1 MQVLTITNNCFNDQ
15 RHSVSLA
22 SNMSVGHTS
31 HVPRV
36 SLVWL
41 KLCLKVLWHILYL
54 LISKGWWEGGYST
67 HLYNFPPDLS
77 QVSSWW
83 VLGGWDN
90 PWPKVPHAHN
100 PCITTQ
106 AGLKAAATKD
116 ASRVGALSSTLCDFG
131 MIIYCFKVSNF
142 QRTLYFWAVEKGSE
156 NNLAYY
162 MFQDKKYIYVYRS
175 LL

>member
-1 MQVLTITNNCFNDQ
+1 MQVLTITNNCFNDH

-31 HVPRV
+31 HVGRV
-36 SLVWL
+36 SLALL
-41 KLCLKVLWHILYL
+41 KWCLKVLWHSVSVDLEGL
-54 LISKGWWEGGYST
+54 WEDSST
-67 HLYNFPPDLS
+67 HLYSFPDLS

-100 PCITTQ
+100 PCIPTQ
-106 AGLKAAATKD
+106 AGVKAAATKD

-131 MIIYCFKVSNF
+131 MIIHCFKVLNF
-142 QRTLYFWAVEKGSE
+142 QRTLYFWAVEKGAPIQE
-156 NNLAYY
+156 R
-162 MFQDKKYIYVYRS
+162 KI
-175 LL
+175 

>member
-1 MQVLTITNNCFNDQ
+1 MTRGTQCLLPATCQLVTLHTLHACHWSGWNN
-15 RHSVSLA
+15 
-22 SNMSVGHTS
+22 
-31 HVPRV
+31 
-36 SLVWL
+36 VWRS
-41 KLCLKVLWHILYL
+41 CDIFCICW
-54 LISKGWWEGGYST
+54 SQKGGGREGYST